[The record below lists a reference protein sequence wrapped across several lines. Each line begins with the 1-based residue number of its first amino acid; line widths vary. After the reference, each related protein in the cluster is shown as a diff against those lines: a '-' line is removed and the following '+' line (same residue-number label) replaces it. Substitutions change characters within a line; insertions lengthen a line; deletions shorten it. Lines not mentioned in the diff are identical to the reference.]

1 MKKLNLLFHSFS
13 FLAATL
19 LCLTASAQ
27 NAPLDEPGTKYLI
40 LYVGVEHEET
50 LSVLP
55 PDSDFGG
62 DWRGVVKIFR
72 ALEFKKIQF
81 TPIKAGVAT
90 LSIHDK
96 VGTKIFEYRLEVRDT
111 RLTKMVREIR
121 ALLSDIEGISIK
133 IVNDRVVVDGKVVH
147 PEDLNRIVGVLNQ
160 YGQDAAS
167 LVEVSPF
174 AQQKIAEI
182 IEREINNPDV
192 QVRAR
197 NGVFVL
203 TGEVQGEF
211 DKSQAELIARTF
223 APPPF
228 FGEAEKSKDILK
240 PKRDNVANLLH
251 IRPPVQQADPPP
263 KLIQVV
269 FHFVE
274 LTKDYAN
281 SSRFQWTPGVAD
293 TSNLQFVRDT
303 RNPSGIVTTIS
314 ATISNLLP
322 KLNWAKSHGHARILK
337 TTTVITKDKIQGEV
351 KSTTTV
357 NIITQNG
364 LGTAVPTPVSYGTT
378 TRVTP
383 SILSSKSDAIN
394 LVITVDVSDVVG
406 LSAAGP
412 SIANNTV
419 TTQVDVRSGES
430 AAIGGFI
437 ASNQTMDYNKLPAS
451 VDNPLFSLYTSK
463 AFQKGQSQF
472 VVFATPV
479 IKSSASSGVE
489 KVKDKFRLNE

>member
-1 MKKLNLLFHSFS
+1 MFTVRTQITALLFLMSTVWSFTS
-13 FLAATL
+13 A
-19 LCLTASAQ
+19 AQ
-27 NAPLDEPGTKYLI
+27 NAPMDEPGTKYLI

-147 PEDLNRIVGVLNQ
+147 PEDLNRIVGVLSQ

-203 TGEVQGEF
+203 TGEVQTEF

-251 IRPPVQQADPPP
+251 IRPPVQQAEPPP
-263 KLIQVV
+263 KLIQIVI
-269 FHFVE
+269 HFVE

-281 SSRFQWTPGVAD
+281 SSRFQWTPGIAD
-293 TSNLQFVRDT
+293 TGKIDFVRDT
-303 RNPSGIVTTIS
+303 RQPSGIVTTIS

-337 TTTVITKDKIQGEV
+337 TTTVITKDKQAGRVDAKTESWV
-351 KSTTTV
+351 
-357 NIITQNG
+357 ITQNG
-364 LGTAVPTPVSYGTT
+364 LGTPVPLAINYGTET
-378 TRVTP
+378 TITP
-383 SILSSKSDAIN
+383 TIVSPKSDAIS
-394 LVITVDVSDVVG
+394 LVIRVAVSDVVA

-412 SIANNTV
+412 SIARNEVN
-419 TTQVDVRSGES
+419 TQVDVRSGES

-437 ASNQTMDYNKLPAS
+437 SSSQTMDYNKLPAS
-451 VDNPLFSLYTSK
+451 VENPLFSLYSSK

-472 VVFATPV
+472 VIFATPV